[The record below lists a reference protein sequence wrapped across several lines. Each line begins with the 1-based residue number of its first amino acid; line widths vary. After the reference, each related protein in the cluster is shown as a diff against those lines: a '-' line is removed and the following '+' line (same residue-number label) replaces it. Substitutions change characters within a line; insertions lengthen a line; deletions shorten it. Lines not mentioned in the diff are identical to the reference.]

1 MEAELEHPVAS
12 NLAKIARPFSAVE
25 LYTLR
30 CLHAPVRPQ
39 RMAIGTAT
47 TAFIVVALVAI
58 GAVGFV
64 VLSSAST
71 SRSTSTSGS
80 SRGTY
85 EVAFQ
90 QIGACSPSFWG
101 VPWAVTADNIT
112 KVQPASA
119 KLPISYLY
127 STTDRALAEIDFLL
141 PNGKYDYTV
150 SPQQEYF
157 TPSSGSFVVA
167 GSNISIPIAYTGT
180 SCTTTTTSA
189 RSNVT
194 GAFTY
199 TPTGQVQVNSVW
211 ATETPASNG
220 RQNVTFYVTYE
231 NIGTA
236 PVYAIGGW
244 IGALSS
250 TVEGNSSV
258 LQASTAIRCP
268 GAIYIVTLDQG
279 QSHTVLA
286 PDCGSG
292 FNYQL
297 VQAGSVTVHLTF
309 NWTTYSHESTP
320 FSNSTTITA
329 NFTFGFPQ

>member
-1 MEAELEHPVAS
+1 VTGCKPVLGGRTIHP
-12 NLAKIARPFSAVE
+12 P
-25 LYTLR
+25 
-30 CLHAPVRPQ
+30 CLHASVRPQ

-47 TAFIVVALVAI
+47 AAFIIVAVVVIGAI
-58 GAVGFV
+58 GV
-64 VLSSAST
+64 VMLQST
-71 SRSTSTSGS
+71 SNLHPTSTSGS
-80 SRGTY
+80 SRGAY

-90 QIGACSPSFWG
+90 QIGACFPSFWG
-101 VPWAVTADNIT
+101 VPWAVTVGNMT
-112 KVQPASA
+112 RVQPASA

-127 STTDRALAEIDFLL
+127 GTTDRALAEIDLLL
-141 PNGKYDYTV
+141 PSGKYNYTV
-150 SPQQEYF
+150 SPPQEYF
-157 TPSSGSFVVA
+157 TPSSGSFVVS

-180 SCTTTTTSA
+180 SCTTTITST
-189 RSNVT
+189 RTNVT

-199 TPTGQVQVNSVW
+199 TPTRQVQVNSVW

-220 RQNVTFYVTYE
+220 RQNVTFYVSYE

-258 LQASTAIRCP
+258 LQASPAIRCP

-279 QSHTVLA
+279 QGHTVFA

-297 VQAGSVTVHLTF
+297 VQLGSVTVHLTI
-309 NWTTYSHESTP
+309 NWTTNGHESTP

-329 NFTFGFPQ
+329 NFTFGIPP